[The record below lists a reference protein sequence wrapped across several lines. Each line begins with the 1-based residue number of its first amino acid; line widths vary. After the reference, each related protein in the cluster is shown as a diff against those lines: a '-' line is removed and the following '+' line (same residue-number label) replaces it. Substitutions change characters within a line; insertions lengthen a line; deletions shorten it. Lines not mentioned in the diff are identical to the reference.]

1 MEIELDCRH
10 CLTFCLGRQTETVD
24 AALVLI
30 DSICPSKK
38 GQSHREPVFIIVF
51 DEAQTLIQ
59 DHDSW
64 SSWFTFSE
72 LRDTLRSMSSGQVSV
87 AIFTLFL
94 SKRAHPQQSVLMKG
108 ENHIESVS
116 PRSIDPYTDLGF
128 DQFAK
133 MINWGDTWT
142 LEKVATDAHLATLGR
157 PMYVIN

>member
-1 MEIELDCRH
+1 
-10 CLTFCLGRQTETVD
+10 
-24 AALVLI
+24 
-30 DSICPSKK
+30 
-38 GQSHREPVFIIVF
+38 
-51 DEAQTLIQ
+51 
-59 DHDSW
+59 
-64 SSWFTFSE
+64 
-72 LRDTLRSMSSGQVSV
+72 MSSGQVSV

-94 SKRAHPQQSVLMKG
+94 SKRAHPQQSILMKG
-108 ENHIESVS
+108 ENHIESAF